1 MSSMASLIDPHAH
14 TLHSDGTDTPEGLVL
29 AAKRAGLDVVGIT
42 DHDTTQGWAEAVE
55 AARRHGVGLLRG
67 VEVSAVYQ
75 GNSVH
80 ILGYLMDPQDHS
92 LNLLFE
98 DARRER
104 STRLAQMASNL
115 AADYPLLD
123 WDALKKRAGDAALG
137 RPHLAD
143 ELVLQ
148 GYFPNRSAA
157 FEWAL
162 HPSGPYY
169 VPQKVASPT
178 EVVELIRQA
187 GGVPVLAHPQSSTRG
202 WRVPEDL
209 VAEMAESGLFGIER
223 DHRDHDAAGRETVE
237 RLAASHALFMTGG
250 SDYHGTGK
258 PNILGENGLDPYI
271 LAEIEAQ
278 GTSKV
283 VRS

>member
-98 DARRER
+98 DARRTKHAPR
-104 STRLAQMASNL
+104 
-115 AADYPLLD
+115 ADGEQPGCCLPS
-123 WDALKKRAGDAALG
+123 LG
-137 RPHLAD
+137 L
-143 ELVLQ
+143 
-148 GYFPNRSAA
+148 GC
-157 FEWAL
+157 
-162 HPSGPYY
+162 
-169 VPQKVASPT
+169 PQEK
-178 EVVELIRQA
+178 
-187 GGVPVLAHPQSSTRG
+187 
-202 WRVPEDL
+202 
-209 VAEMAESGLFGIER
+209 
-223 DHRDHDAAGRETVE
+223 GR
-237 RLAASHALFMTGG
+237 
-250 SDYHGTGK
+250 
-258 PNILGENGLDPYI
+258 
-271 LAEIEAQ
+271 
-278 GTSKV
+278 
-283 VRS
+283 